1 MTATRVLAPADLD
14 AAVEILQAYGSEAA
28 LLAGGVTWML
38 RQARGED
45 LPSVL
50 ISLEDIDALAGVVV
64 HDDRLTI
71 GAMTRLIDLERSSAI
86 AATAPGLAETIAHVG
101 SVRIRSQATIGGNL
115 AAGVPRYDPP
125 PMLMA
130 LDTRVRLHG
139 PAGTRELALADWSP
153 HDSTGPGVEILVAV
167 EIPTVPRRWA
177 ARYRSVDDVLG
188 VDLVHAASAARIDV
202 DGDGA
207 IADARLIVAD
217 ALVGPRRCTPAEQG
231 LIGRHPVAETAADVA
246 ALVPAGDAAGAD
258 RGLVAIATRRA
269 LLAAFADLASEPAIP
284 WSGSP

>member
-1 MTATRVLAPADLD
+1 MTATRVLQPADLD
-14 AAVEILQAYGSEAA
+14 AAVEILQAHGPEAA

-45 LPSVL
+45 VPSVL
-50 ISLEDIDALAGVVV
+50 ISLEGIDTLAGVVV

-71 GAMTRLIDLERSSAI
+71 GAMTRLIDLERSSAV
-86 AATAPGLAETIAHVG
+86 AAMAPGLAEMIAHVG

-130 LDTRVRLHG
+130 LDTRLRLLG

-153 HDSTGPGVEILVAV
+153 HDSRGSGVEILVAV
-167 EIPTVPRRWA
+167 EIPTLPPRA
-177 ARYRSVDDVLG
+177 AVRYRSLDDVLG
-188 VDLVHAASAARIDV
+188 VDVVHAAAAVRIGL

-207 IADARLIVAD
+207 ISDGRLVVAD

-246 ALVPAGDAAGAD
+246 ALVAAGDAPGAD

-269 LLAAFADLASEPAIP
+269 LVAAFADLVSQPGIAS
-284 WSGSP
+284 SGSR